1 MSMRISNPVSLL
13 FLTAAAGLV
22 RLDRPQLAA
31 LQTTQKQL
39 AAEVA
44 KLGSPPDAGEN
55 PTRSTKRKRASRA
68 IAEKLSTAELIGLV
82 KEMERLNTG
91 GANCFVIGDADSYGF
106 TGLRLR

>member
-1 MSMRISNPVSLL
+1 MSMRISIAVSILI
-13 FLTAAAGLV
+13 LTVGAGLGWH
-22 RLDRPQLAA
+22 DRQQLAA

-44 KLGSPPDAGEN
+44 KLGIPPDAGAN